1 MTRARVQAVLAQL
14 TGDKWLIVS
23 TLYGSGLRLME
34 CLRLRV
40 RDLDFSR
47 REITVHDGK
56 ATMTARPCSRSRSV
70 FLYKTN
76 CGW

>member
-40 RDLDFSR
+40 RDLDWSGPR
-47 REITVHDGK
+47 NEYRLK
-56 ATMTARPCSRSRSV
+56 C
-70 FLYKTN
+70 
-76 CGW
+76 